1 MRNKYLRHLIS
12 VIAGTI
18 AIYILMQIDRWI
30 FSTMTDEERRELEH
44 VEISDLFIIG
54 LFFLIV
60 ATIQFIIVIPLLDY
74 LKRKDKITKR
84 KYLVVGGI
92 LTIVLGLAIG
102 LKLGAFELGYMDVI
116 QSVGLWVFIFGL
128 FYLTNFLTLKKID
141 G

>member
-30 FSTMTDEERRELEH
+30 LSTMIDEERRELEH

-84 KYLVVGGI
+84 KYV
-92 LTIVLGLAIG
+92 
-102 LKLGAFELGYMDVI
+102 
-116 QSVGLWVFIFGL
+116 SS
-128 FYLTNFLTLKKID
+128 
-141 G
+141 

>member
-1 MRNKYLRHLIS
+1 VRNKYLRHLIS
-12 VIAGTI
+12 VIVGTI
-18 AIYILMQIDRWI
+18 AIYLLMQIDRWI

-84 KYLVVGGI
+84 KYLGVGGI
-92 LTIVLGLAIG
+92 LTIAPGLSIG
-102 LKLGAFELGYMDVI
+102 LKLGTFELGYMDVI

-128 FYLTNFLTLKKID
+128 FYLTNFLTLKKIA

>member
-44 VEISDLFIIG
+44 VEISDLVIIG

-84 KYLVVGGI
+84 KYSVVGGI
-92 LTIVLGLAIG
+92 LTITLGLTIG

>member
-1 MRNKYLRHLIS
+1 
-12 VIAGTI
+12 
-18 AIYILMQIDRWI
+18 
-30 FSTMTDEERRELEH
+30 MTDEERRELEH

-74 LKRKDKITKR
+74 LKRKEKITKR

-92 LTIVLGLAIG
+92 LTIALGLSMG
-102 LKLGAFELGYMDVI
+102 LKLGTFELGYMDVI

-128 FYLTNFLTLKKID
+128 FYLANFLTLKKID